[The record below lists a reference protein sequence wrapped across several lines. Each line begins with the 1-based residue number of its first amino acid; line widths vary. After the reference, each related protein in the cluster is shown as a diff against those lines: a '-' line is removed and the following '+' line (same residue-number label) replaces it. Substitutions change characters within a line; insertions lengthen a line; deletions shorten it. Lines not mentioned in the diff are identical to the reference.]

1 LRAEPGREAALAA
14 TPAGTAGR
22 LAGPDHLLR
31 AAYSLIANTA
41 ITAALGMGFWIAAA
55 RLFPRVTVGRD
66 TVLISVMIELST
78 ICQLNMANGIVR
90 FLPNFG
96 GRSARALAAVYAV
109 TLASAGVIGTGFV
122 LGAPHVSRELR
133 FLEQRPGLAVIFV
146 LSLAL
151 WGIFSLQDAALVATR
166 RAPWI
171 PLENGVFGLLKIVAL
186 PLLLLA
192 GAIDGVFLAW
202 ALPMLVLL
210 IPVNVFIFR
219 RAIPGH
225 AAQARS
231 AAASGQIGAA
241 SGQIGTTRAV
251 RFLAQDY
258 AASIFTQATL
268 TALPLLV
275 IARFGARQ
283 SAYFAMP
290 FAIAVAFDTFAYGA
304 CNALVVEAGRSP
316 QQLPALARRFVARVL
331 IWLLPATA
339 VLAVGAPLVMLPFGS
354 DYANHGAG
362 TLRLLVSASLL
373 RVVIALY
380 AAMLRVRAR
389 GLRLA
394 AIELALLVLTL
405 GSALMLSRSSGIDGV
420 AAMWLGANAVVCAAV
435 VPSLIRLLR
444 GGG

>member
-1 LRAEPGREAALAA
+1 LPPLPAREAALAA
-14 TPAGTAGR
+14 SPVAKSGR
-22 LAGPDHLLR
+22 VVRRDHLLR

-41 ITAALGMGFWIAAA
+41 ITSALGMGFWVAAA
-55 RLFPRVTVGRD
+55 RLYPRVTVGRD

-96 GRSARALAAVYAV
+96 GRSTRALATVYAV

-122 LGAPHVSRELR
+122 LGAPHLSHELS
-133 FLEQRPGLAVIFV
+133 FLEQQPGVAVIFV
-146 LSLAL
+146 LSLTL
-151 WGIFSLQDAALVATR
+151 WGIFSLQDAALIATR

-171 PLENGVFGLLKIVAL
+171 PLENGVFGLLKIAAL

-192 GAIDGVFLAW
+192 GAVHGVFLAW
-202 ALPMLVLL
+202 VLPMLVLL
-210 IPVNVFIFR
+210 VPVNVLIFR
-219 RAIPGH
+219 RAIPSH
-225 AAQARS
+225 AAEVGTS
-231 AAASGQIGAA
+231 AASEQIGAA
-241 SGQIGTTRAV
+241 RAA

-258 AASIFTQATL
+258 AGSIFTQATL
-268 TALPLLV
+268 TVLPLLV
-275 IARFGARQ
+275 IAHFGARE
-283 SAYFAMP
+283 SAYFAIP

-304 CNALVVEAGRSP
+304 CNALVVEASLST
-316 QQLPALARRFVARVL
+316 QQLPALARRFIARVL

-339 VLAVGAPLVMLPFGS
+339 VLALAAPLVLLAFGS
-354 DYANHGAG
+354 DYAHHGAG
-362 TLRLLVSASLL
+362 ALRLLVSASLL

-380 AAMLRVRAR
+380 AALLRVRAR

-394 AIELALLVLTL
+394 VIELALLALTL

-420 AAMWLGANAVVCAAV
+420 AAAWLGANAVVCAAI

-444 GGG
+444 GGP